1 MSTLTE
7 LRLQARQRGIPGL
20 WKMNKAQLRAALKR
34 KTNPNLASGNKVR
47 MYLREQHGM
56 GTCADL
62 VQFGMRAR
70 EQGKTW
76 AEIKQQVDRS
86 ARLSK
91 KNGLKVACLDGFS
104 QRAHNKMK
112 REMGPHMAPF
122 RPSYTI
128 LQPQTI
134 SPVPRP
140 IAVNTPSYTVL
151 QPQTLSIPPPTPVPR
166 PIAVNT
172 PSHTVLQPQTI
183 PPPAPVPRP
192 IALNIPSHTVLQ
204 PQTIPPTQPR
214 PRPRVQV
221 RFAEQPSVRRFD
233 RNEPVIPATD
243 WNAFERLGVQRE
255 LVVADTWP
263 EYKRYLQQAK
273 NLGLT
278 YQDTQYGRFWR
289 IPNNLET
296 GYLYRQD
303 EEPLLTDVQ
312 DLISGK
318 SKWAEEII
326 RHPDEHPPNQVHLR
340 EWASTKRSW
349 VGKPASEIWEPV
361 VQDMYEHYK
370 GVYMRPLYIRRPKPT
385 DSLETWCRWK
395 WIMSAGFLVEGIH
408 M

>member
-112 REMGPHMAPF
+112 REMGPHMAPV

-128 LQPQTI
+128 LQPQT
-134 SPVPRP
+134 
-140 IAVNTPSYTVL
+140 
-151 QPQTLSIPPPTPVPR
+151 LSISPVPR

-183 PPPAPVPRP
+183 PTTASVPRP
-192 IALNIPSHTVLQ
+192 IAAANTPSYTVLQ
-204 PQTIPPTQPR
+204 SQTIPPTQPLSS
-214 PRPRVQV
+214 PRRQI
-221 RFAEQPSVRRFD
+221 RFKEQPSVRRFD
-233 RNEPVIPATD
+233 RYEPVIPVTD

-255 LVVADTWP
+255 VAVADTWP

-303 EEPLLTDVQ
+303 EEPSLTDVQ

-385 DSLETWCRWK
+385 DSLETWRRWK